1 MLSSGVQSDSVWIP
15 AKSVWARRLIEIGYN
30 AHETYFQVDAVQE
43 PTMSRYS
50 PIYFSL
56 VFLLG
61 LQLVLADSVATQ
73 ELKKVR
79 FGYPSLGF
87 RQGHI
92 WVAKDEGLFQKYGLD
107 VEPIFLR
114 GGQLAIQALAGG
126 DPPLMSI
133 GQVVQAG
140 LAGFDLVLIAGVESY
155 YDSTVFARPGITRLE
170 QLKGKRIGIS
180 GFGAATHF
188 AAIILAQHLNL
199 DPDKDMVLVPG
210 GPDAER
216 LAAMSA
222 GKIDAAIF
230 NSSTVPIAK
239 RMGLIEL
246 VKIPDLKVEV
256 QGNGMATTRAYIKTN
271 RDVVKSALKG
281 YIEGINFIFSN
292 KQAAQKIFAKYMR
305 TNDSDVLENSYQ
317 AYVGT
322 TPKRPYPTLK
332 GLQFLL
338 DRLVPTMPQAKT
350 AKPEQFVDMSFLQE
364 LDKEGFFNEMAK
376 RYPGR

>member
-1 MLSSGVQSDSVWIP
+1 MF
-15 AKSVWARRLIEIGYN
+15 KSQKTKKVGFGA
-30 AHETYFQVDAVQE
+30 
-43 PTMSRYS
+43 
-50 PIYFSL
+50 
-56 VFLLG
+56 VFLA
-61 LQLVLADSVATQ
+61 VLIVATSAVAQ
-73 ELKKVR
+73 ELKRVR

-92 WVAKDEGLFQKYGLD
+92 WVAKDEGLFKKYGLD
-107 VEPIFLR
+107 VEPVFLR

-140 LAGFDLVLIAGVESY
+140 LAGFDLALIAGVEIY
-155 YDSTVFARPGITRLE
+155 YDFTVFGRPGITRLE
-170 QLKGKRIGIS
+170 QLKGRRLGIS
-180 GFGAATHF
+180 GYGAATHF
-188 AAIILAQHLNL
+188 AASIVANHLNL
-199 DPDKDMVLVPG
+199 DPDKDLILVPG

-239 RMGLIEL
+239 RMGLVEL

-256 QGNGMATTRAYIKTN
+256 QGNGMATTRAYIKSN

-281 YIEGINFIFSN
+281 YIEGIHFIFNN
-292 KQAAQKIFAKYMR
+292 KPATQKIFGKYMR
-305 TNDSDVLENSYQ
+305 TTDTEVLESSYQ
-317 AYVGT
+317 AYVNT
-322 TPKRPYPTLK
+322 TPKKPYPTLK

-364 LDKEGFFNEMAK
+364 LEKENFFNEMAK
-376 RYPGR
+376 RYPAK

>member
-1 MLSSGVQSDSVWIP
+1 M
-15 AKSVWARRLIEIGYN
+15 ARRARWVVIVL
-30 AHETYFQVDAVQE
+30 T
-43 PTMSRYS
+43 
-50 PIYFSL
+50 
-56 VFLLG
+56 LG
-61 LQLVLADSVATQ
+61 LQIQFANGAAAQ
-73 ELKKVR
+73 ELKRVR

-92 WVAKDEGLFQKYGLD
+92 WVAKEEGLFKKYGLD

-140 LAGFDLVLIAGVESY
+140 LAGFDLALIAGVESY

-188 AAIILAQHLNL
+188 AAIILAQHLKL

-216 LAAMSA
+216 VAAMSA

-239 RMGLIEL
+239 RLGFVEL

-256 QGNGMATTRAYIKTN
+256 QGNGMATTRSYIKTN

-281 YIEGINFIFSN
+281 YIEGINFIFNN
-292 KQAAQKIFAKYMR
+292 KQEAQKVFAKYMR
-305 TNDSDVLENSYQ
+305 TSDADVLESSYQ
-317 AYVGT
+317 AYVST
-322 TPKRPYPTLK
+322 TPRKPYPTLK

-338 DRLVPTMPQAKT
+338 DRLAPTMPQAKT
-350 AKPEQFVDMSFLQE
+350 AKPEQFVDMSFLNE
-364 LDKEGFFNEMAK
+364 LEKEGFFAEMAK
-376 RYPGR
+376 RYPGK

>member
-1 MLSSGVQSDSVWIP
+1 MSNG
-15 AKSVWARRLIEIGYN
+15 AR
-30 AHETYFQVDAVQE
+30 
-43 PTMSRYS
+43 
-50 PIYFSL
+50 IYFVFVFVLSL
-56 VFLLG
+56 
-61 LQLVLADSVATQ
+61 QIILVNFAVAQ
-73 ELKKVR
+73 ELKRVR

-92 WVAKDEGLFQKYGLD
+92 WVAKDEGLFKKYGLD

-114 GGQLAIQALAGG
+114 GGQLAIQALASG

-140 LAGFDLVLIAGVESY
+140 LAGFDLALIAGVEIY

-170 QLKGKRIGIS
+170 QLKGKRLGIS

-188 AAIILAQHLNL
+188 AAIIVANHLNL
-199 DPDKDMVLVPG
+199 DPDRDLILVPG

-216 LAAMSA
+216 VAAMSA

-256 QGNGMATTRAYIKTN
+256 QGNGMATTRSYIKSN
-271 RDVVKSALKG
+271 REVVKSALKG
-281 YIEGINFIFSN
+281 YVEGIHFIFNN
-292 KQAAQKIFAKYMR
+292 KPATQKIFGKYMR
-305 TNDSDVLENSYQ
+305 TNDAEVLESSYQ
-317 AYVGT
+317 AYVNT
-322 TPKRPYPTLK
+322 TPKKPYPTLK

-338 DRLVPTMPQAKT
+338 DRLAPQMPQAKN
-350 AKPEQFVDMSFLQE
+350 AKPEQFVDMSFLQDLE
-364 LDKEGFFNEMAK
+364 KENFFSEMAK

>member
-1 MLSSGVQSDSVWIP
+1 MFGNMRKVIFGCW
-15 AKSVWARRLIEIGYN
+15 
-30 AHETYFQVDAVQE
+30 
-43 PTMSRYS
+43 
-50 PIYFSL
+50 
-56 VFLLG
+56 
-61 LQLVLADSVATQ
+61 LVLIASIFATVVAGQ
-73 ELKKVR
+73 DLKRVR

-92 WVAKDEGLFQKYGLD
+92 WVAKDEGLFKKYGLD

-114 GGQLAIQALAGG
+114 GGQMAIQALAGG

-170 QLKGKRIGIS
+170 QLRGKRIGIS

-188 AAIILAQHLNL
+188 AAIILAQHLKL

-222 GKIDAAIF
+222 GKIDAVIF

-239 RMGLIEL
+239 RMGLVEL

-256 QGNGMATTRAYIKTN
+256 QGNGMATTRAYAKSN
-271 RDVVKSALKG
+271 REVVKSALKG

-292 KQAAQKIFAKYMR
+292 KQAAQKVFAKYMR
-305 TNDSDVLENSYQ
+305 TTDADVLESSYQ
-317 AYVGT
+317 AYVST
-322 TPKRPYPTLK
+322 TPRRPYPTLK

-338 DRLVPTMPQAKT
+338 DRLAPTMPQAKT
-350 AKPEQFVDMSFLQE
+350 TKPEQFVDMNFLQE
-364 LDKEGFFNEMAK
+364 LEKEGFFNEMAK
-376 RYPGR
+376 RYPGK